1 MKVFTREE
9 LEAMNMTEEQITAIL
24 RQQGTTEDALKA
36 IEESEQKEEQ
46 EKNVTV
52 VNNITTFP
60 TPIDESEI
68 TSISDI
74 QRYSQGSVVKL
85 PSFDG
90 EHPFVAKLKRPSLL
104 VMVKSGKIP
113 NSLINQATQLFQKGA
128 GSLGK
133 DNTISDMYD
142 IMETICE
149 AALVKPSY
157 REIKDAGLALTD
169 EQMMAI
175 FSYTQQG
182 VKALEQFR

>member
-1 MKVFTREE
+1 MKMFTREE
-9 LEAMNMTEEQITAIL
+9 LVALNMDEMQIEAIL
-24 RQQGTTEDALKA
+24 KQQTTEAAMKA
-36 IEESEQKEEQ
+36 IDESEKREQ
-46 EKNVTV
+46 AEKPVTV
-52 VNNITTFP
+52 VNNITAFP
-60 TPIDESEI
+60 TLDESKI
-68 TSISDI
+68 TSITDI
-74 QRYSQGSVVKL
+74 KKYAQGSIVQL

-90 EHPFVAKLKRPSLL
+90 EHPFIARVKRPSLL
-104 VMVKSGKIP
+104 VMVKTGKIP

-142 IMETICE
+142 IMETICD
-149 AALVKPSY
+149 AALVSPSY
-157 REIKDAGLALTD
+157 SEIKEAGLNLTD

>member
-1 MKVFTREE
+1 MKTFTREE
-9 LEAMNMTEEQITAIL
+9 LEALHMDEMQIEAILKQQNTTEEAM
-24 RQQGTTEDALKA
+24 KA
-36 IEESEQKEEQ
+36 IGESENREQ
-46 EKNVTV
+46 AEKPVTV
-52 VNNITTFP
+52 VNNITAFP
-60 TPIDESEI
+60 TLDESKI
-68 TSISDI
+68 TSIADI
-74 QRYSQGSVVKL
+74 KKYAHGSIVQL

-90 EHPFVAKLKRPSLL
+90 EHPFIARVKRPSLL
-104 VMVKSGKIP
+104 VMVKTGKIP

-142 IMETICE
+142 IMETICD
-149 AALVKPSY
+149 AALVSPSY
-157 REIKDAGLALTD
+157 SEIKEAGLNLTD